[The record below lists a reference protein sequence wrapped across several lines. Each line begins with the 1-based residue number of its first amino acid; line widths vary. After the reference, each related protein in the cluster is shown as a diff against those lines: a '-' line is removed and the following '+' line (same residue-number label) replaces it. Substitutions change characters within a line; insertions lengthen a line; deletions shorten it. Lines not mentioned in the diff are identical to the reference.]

1 MNFRSLS
8 LFSAAVSLAVVV
20 ALAQETLS
28 QSAQP
33 TPTAPGAPPGLTLLS
48 RDGRR
53 PLPIVMVSDQEF
65 IGLDDLAAA
74 FQLAIHEESG
84 AITVSYKGK
93 TIILTPEQTLASVAG
108 RLISLP
114 APPTRSGRRWLVPV
128 EFIARALAPIYD
140 VRLELRKPAHLVIV
154 GDLRVPRLTVKY
166 EPAGA
171 AARLTIDA
179 MPRAMSTVSQDGDR
193 LTVKFDADALD
204 VPGQL
209 LPPQPAQSIVQAVR
223 VTDATTVTVDL
234 GPRFAGFKAASQ
246 PVDPVMRLV
255 IDFVAQPT
263 ETTPTQPPAAQPPP
277 APPELPPAFAPPSS
291 PIRTI
296 TIDPGHGGDDA
307 GAKGANGTKEKDVAL
322 SVGHRVKAV
331 IEARLGVRVLLT
343 RDDDRSVPL
352 DERTAIANNNKAD
365 LFISLHAN
373 ASMRRSTTGASI
385 ICASFDAPSETAGAA
400 HAGERLPT
408 FGGGLRDIELVPWDL
423 AQTRHL
429 DQSVAFATILAES
442 FKGHIPL
449 GAHPV
454 DRAPMRILEPAN
466 MPAVLV
472 EMGFLTNADQEKLLA
487 GDAFQNTLVQAVY
500 DSVVRFRDVLAAG
513 GTR

>member
-1 MNFRSLS
+1 LNFRQLS
-8 LFSAAVSLAVVV
+8 LFSAALSVAVVV

-33 TPTAPGAPPGLTLLS
+33 TAPGASPSLTLLS

-53 PLPIVMVSDQEF
+53 LLPIVMVSDQEF
-65 IGLDDLAAA
+65 VGLDDLAAA
-74 FQLAIHEESG
+74 FQLAIREESG

-114 APPTRSGRRWLVPV
+114 APPNRSGRRWLVPV

-154 GDLRVPRLTVKY
+154 GDLRVPRLTIKY
-166 EPAGA
+166 EPVGA

-179 MPRAMSTVSQDGDR
+179 TPRATGMVSQDGDR

-209 LPPQPAQSIVQAVR
+209 LPPQPTQSIVQAVH
-223 VTDATTVTVDL
+223 VTDATTLTVDL

-246 PVDPVMRLV
+246 PVDPAMRLV

-263 ETTPTQPPAAQPPP
+263 ETTPAQPPAALP
-277 APPELPPAFAPPSS
+277 APAPSELPPAFAPPST

-322 SVGHRVKAV
+322 SVGHRVKGV

-352 DERTAIANNNKAD
+352 NERTAIANNNKAD

-385 ICASFDAPSETAGAA
+385 ICASFDTPSETAGAA

-442 FKGHIPL
+442 LKGRIPL

-454 DRAPMRILEPAN
+454 DRAPMRVLEPAN

-487 GDAFQNTLVQAVY
+487 GDAFQNTLVQAIY